1 MVCFVKLVW
10 DVEFDVFDK
19 VLNLFLEDIILFVFF
34 EMKEFFWFIKFL
46 VVFLKVFI
54 LYKLCLLF
62 LYKILVDLIFRRLG
76 FLIEFLVGKLFV
88 CGWMFFRLKFF
99 DSLILGFFMEVDCM
113 CGCGDMC
120 RVFIVIFVMVGLGI
134 FLCLLMLEKFNLFI
148 RIDFWMY
155 YCFLVLICI

>member
-1 MVCFVKLVW
+1 MKLVW

-19 VLNLFLEDIILFVFF
+19 VLNLFLGDIILFVFF

-88 CGWMFFRLKFF
+88 CG
-99 DSLILGFFMEVDCM
+99 
-113 CGCGDMC
+113 
-120 RVFIVIFVMVGLGI
+120 
-134 FLCLLMLEKFNLFI
+134 
-148 RIDFWMY
+148 
-155 YCFLVLICI
+155 

>member
-1 MVCFVKLVW
+1 MKLVW

-88 CGWMFFRLKFF
+88 CG
-99 DSLILGFFMEVDCM
+99 
-113 CGCGDMC
+113 
-120 RVFIVIFVMVGLGI
+120 
-134 FLCLLMLEKFNLFI
+134 
-148 RIDFWMY
+148 
-155 YCFLVLICI
+155 

>member
-1 MVCFVKLVW
+1 MKLVW

-62 LYKILVDLIFRRLG
+62 LYRILVDLIFRRLG

-88 CGWMFFRLKFF
+88 CG
-99 DSLILGFFMEVDCM
+99 
-113 CGCGDMC
+113 
-120 RVFIVIFVMVGLGI
+120 
-134 FLCLLMLEKFNLFI
+134 
-148 RIDFWMY
+148 
-155 YCFLVLICI
+155 